1 MKKFLLI
8 ILVAIMGMS
17 SAMSQNANRKG
28 FFLEAAF
35 GGVVGKT
42 PEIGYSVDNYQLY
55 VHTLSGPAFSLTFG
69 PRFRIS
75 NHSAYEC
82 AIELQA
88 PLKGTTSQ
96 PTAKLYPVSFRFTT
110 SEIFRNI
117 SLYGTLRIG
126 GGFGRADIYPN
137 DQILTVPNM
146 PIKYFNKH
154 ETTEFSGGPAIS
166 VGSGINLTTHFYLGV
181 TFDMHYFFHQRRSM
195 KYENCLWGLL
205 GARVGYRF

>member
-1 MKKFLLI
+1 MKRIILI
-8 ILVAIMGMS
+8 ILVAIMGVS

-42 PEIGYSVDNYQLY
+42 PNIGCSIDNYQLY
-55 VHTLSGPAFSLTFG
+55 MRTLSGSIFSLTFG

-88 PLKGTTSQ
+88 PLKGITTQ
-96 PTAKLYPVSFRFTT
+96 PAAKLYPVSFRFTT

-117 SLYGTLRIG
+117 SLYGTLRVGGVVGFQG
-126 GGFGRADIYPN
+126 GGELGN
-137 DQILTVPNM
+137 ILTAPNM
-146 PIKYFNKH
+146 PTEYFTFH
-154 ETTEFSGGPAIS
+154 SDDLRGGPAVS
-166 VGSGINLTTHFYLGV
+166 LGFGTNLTTHFYLGV
-181 TFDMHYFFHQRRSM
+181 TYDMNYFFRQYHGL
-195 KYENCLWGLL
+195 KHENCLWGLL

>member
-8 ILVAIMGMS
+8 ILVAIMGVS

-42 PEIGYSVDNYQLY
+42 PNIGYSVDNYQLY
-55 VHTLSGPAFSLTFG
+55 AHTLYGPVFSLTFG

-88 PLKGTTSQ
+88 PFNAITTQ
-96 PTAKLYPVSFRFTT
+96 PTAKLYPISFRFTT
-110 SEIFRNI
+110 SEIFRNF
-117 SLYGTLRIG
+117 SLYGTVRVG
-126 GGFGRADIYPN
+126 GGIGFEGTGYGYE
-137 DQILTVPNM
+137 LTVPNM
-146 PIKYFNKH
+146 PTEYFKFH
-154 ETTEFSGGPAIS
+154 SDDVRGGPAVSLGLGANI
-166 VGSGINLTTHFYLGV
+166 TTHFYLGV
-181 TFDMHYFFHQRRSM
+181 TFDMHYIFKQCRGL